1 MYVQPFSGRLAKKG
15 LMNQASAYKTTKAES
30 FLEKMYV
37 IL

>member
-1 MYVQPFSGRLAKKG
+1 MYVQPFSKKKKKKG

-30 FLEKMYV
+30 FLVKMYV